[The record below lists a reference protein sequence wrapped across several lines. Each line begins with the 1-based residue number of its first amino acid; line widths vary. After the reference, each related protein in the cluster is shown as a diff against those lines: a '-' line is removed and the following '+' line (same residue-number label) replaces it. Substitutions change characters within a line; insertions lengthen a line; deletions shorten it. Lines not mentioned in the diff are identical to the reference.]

1 MKTTLAKPGQIEPNW
16 YVVDASGK
24 VLGRLAVQIA
34 NILRGKHRPTYTPS
48 AITGDYVIVINA
60 DKIRVTG
67 KKEDQKQYMF
77 YSGFIGRE
85 KYLGVS
91 HFRAKNPGFMIEHAV
106 KGMLPKNGL
115 SRTIITRLKCY
126 GGENHPHAAQN
137 PISLS
142 L

>member
-1 MKTTLAKPGQIEPNW
+1 MRTFSAKKEDVNRKW
-16 YVVDASGK
+16 YVVDAENV
-24 VLGRLAVQIA
+24 VLGRLATKVADVI
-34 NILRGKHRPTYTPS
+34 RGKNKPTFTPHVD
-48 AITGDYVIVINA
+48 TGDFVIVINA
-60 DKIRVTG
+60 EKVRLTG

-91 HFRAKNPGFMIEHAV
+91 HFRAKNPGFMVEHAV

-126 GGENHPHAAQN
+126 AGDNHPHTAQN